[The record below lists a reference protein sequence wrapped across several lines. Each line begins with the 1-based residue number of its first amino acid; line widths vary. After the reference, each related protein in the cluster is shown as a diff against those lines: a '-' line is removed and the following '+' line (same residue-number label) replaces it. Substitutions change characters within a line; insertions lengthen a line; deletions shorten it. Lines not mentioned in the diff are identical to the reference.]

1 MAHAAQRGQQ
11 LERPHSGP
19 AAPDDRLRGAGR
31 DAVELRARV
40 EAAMA
45 AAVGLFVVDC
55 TLEGVGVGPRW
66 MAQLTFTDTGY
77 PGAAPTAITV
87 ASCVQGGDPPELN
100 QRVQAVLSTPLRSY
114 VALEAAGAGA
124 GRDYM

>member
-1 MAHAAQRGQQ
+1 
-11 LERPHSGP
+11 
-19 AAPDDRLRGAGR
+19 
-31 DAVELRARV
+31 
-40 EAAMA
+40 
-45 AAVGLFVVDC
+45 
-55 TLEGVGVGPRW
+55 

-124 GRDYM
+124 GRDYMALILQQIILA

>member
-1 MAHAAQRGQQ
+1 MSSPVVLGVIT
-11 LERPHSGP
+11 SVCVDG
-19 AAPDDRLRGAGR
+19 G
-31 DAVELRARV
+31 DAVELQARV
-40 EAAMA
+40 QAAMA

-77 PGAAPTAITV
+77 PGAAPTAFTV

-124 GRDYM
+124 GRDYMALILQQIILA